1 MKANAGEVYT
11 VYNQYL
17 KRYTACQVAYIA
29 PPDSVSKEPWAVI
42 LSLDWVGDAPLT
54 AEELPLPD
62 GWREKQTVGLNVSP
76 LILDHAKDKNTALNA
91 FVALVRHILRTSEN
105 AVALIPHVTWAHDN
119 DVDALSAIKA
129 QFADEPRVFLLPDC
143 LNAMQYKG
151 YVKRLSG
158 LVAARTHVSI
168 AAYST
173 FVPTLVIGYS
183 VKARGIARDL
193 FGEEAGHLLP
203 AQELSGEAEL
213 IAAYDALMK
222 RGDAEREQ
230 LQRRMPSYMA
240 GQEETLDAVLN
251 LAKGK

>member
-1 MKANAGEVYT
+1 M
-11 VYNQYL
+11 
-17 KRYTACQVAYIA
+17 
-29 PPDSVSKEPWAVI
+29 
-42 LSLDWVGDAPLT
+42 
-54 AEELPLPD
+54 
-62 GWREKQTVGLNVSP
+62 
-76 LILDHAKDKNTALNA
+76 LDHAKNRDAALDAFTAL
-91 FVALVRHILRTSEN
+91 VHHILKTSEN

-119 DVDALSAIKA
+119 DMDALSAIKA
-129 QFADEPRVFLLPDC
+129 RFADEPRIFLLPDN

-158 LVAARTHVSI
+158 LVTARTHVSV

-213 IAAYDALMK
+213 IAAYDALMQ
-222 RGDAEREQ
+222 RGDAERRQ
-230 LQRRMPSYMA
+230 LQERMPSYTA
-240 GQEETLDAVLN
+240 GQDETLDAVLA
-251 LAKGK
+251 LAGGKDA

>member
-1 MKANAGEVYT
+1 MCI
-11 VYNQYL
+11 
-17 KRYTACQVAYIA
+17 R
-29 PPDSVSKEPWAVI
+29 D
-42 LSLDWVGDAPLT
+42 
-54 AEELPLPD
+54 
-62 GWREKQTVGLNVSP
+62 RQTVGLNVSP
-76 LILDHAKDKNTALNA
+76 LILDHTKDKNTALNA

-119 DVDALSAIKA
+119 DVDALSTIKA
-129 QFADEPRVFLLPDC
+129 QFADEPRVFLLPDR

-230 LQRRMPSYMA
+230 LQRRIPSYMA